1 MPANVAK
8 SLPAH
13 WPFGVPTDDSSAEST
28 TSSQEEAEDSEG
40 EGLPLASPMSI
51 SVQQDDIAQHALN
64 ALNRADLLNRG
75 QSFRLVPGFGQTPGG
90 TAATATAVAVAAA
103 AAAAKAKATAVV
115 RGATVATGAHE
126 SSGGDPSPT
135 VTPGGG
141 IDEALEEGRG
151 VGWIRPTPAATP
163 VAAVSAGKLGHK
175 CPSGLKP
182 AWGGSIRG
190 VGGGAAS
197 V

>member
-1 MPANVAK
+1 MAK

-28 TSSQEEAEDSEG
+28 SSKDEAEDSG
-40 EGLPLASPMSI
+40 AEGLPCPSSMPI

-90 TAATATAVAVAAA
+90 TATAAA
-103 AAAAKAKATAVV
+103 AATKASAPV
-115 RGATVATGAHE
+115 RGTAATTAGAHE
-126 SSGGDPSPT
+126 GGGGGPSLP
-135 VTPGGG
+135 VTPGGVV
-141 IDEALEEGRG
+141 DEAVEEGRG
-151 VGWIRPTPAATP
+151 GGWIRPTPVTTP
-163 VAAVSAGKLGHK
+163 VAAVSAGKLGSK
-175 CPSGLKP
+175 CPSGLRP
-182 AWGGSIRG
+182 AWGGSVRG
-190 VGGGAAS
+190 ATS